1 MAIVLKKTWI
11 SIVGLF
17 ALLIGLAFSVGV
29 LAGTVGGDDIAHAY
43 RHGSRIADA
52 DDAAGRVYAFRPDG
66 THRILCEPTIPPDAF
81 DVRSVHASFS
91 NVVADSIPFVR
102 SVIVDVFAERATE
115 GTTGLPPGVIDGR
128 MIKLRVG
135 QDPEYGERCERRMIE
150 ALNRGDRVCSVRSS
164 FRVTPDDGRQGLA
177 FHASQ
182 IWIPSDSDLDSRGLP
197 LPTAEGRATNREECP
212 AYLQPA
218 WDVVLRG
225 SLRVVR
231 QASTIGPPAPEG

>member
-11 SIVGLF
+11 SIIGLF
-17 ALLIGLAFSVGV
+17 ALLIGLAFGVGV

-43 RHGSRIADA
+43 KHGGRIADA
-52 DDAAGRVYAFRPDG
+52 DDAAGRVYGFREDG
-66 THRILCEPTIPPDAF
+66 SHRLLCEPRIPKDAF
-81 DVRSVHASFS
+81 DVRPVHASFS

-102 SVIVDVFAERATE
+102 AVIVDVFADRATE
-115 GTTGLPPGVIDGR
+115 GTTGLPPGVIDAR
-128 MIKLRVG
+128 MTKLRAG

-150 ALNRGDRVCSVRSS
+150 ALNRGDRICPVRSS
-164 FRVTPDDGRQGLA
+164 FRVSPDDGRQGLA
-177 FHASQ
+177 FHAAQ
-182 IWIPSDSDLDSRGLP
+182 IWMPPDADLAARGLP
-197 LPTAEGRATNREECP
+197 TLTPEGRSTNAQDCP
-212 AYLQPA
+212 AFLRPA